1 MNFVTSPIVLPRYMP
16 RSGIAGS
23 YDIPI
28 FSFLETP
35 YRFPCWLYQLN
46 LHQYCRRVL
55 FFLNYLFIFGGAGS
69 SLLLFSLW
77 CVGFLWWLLLWW
89 NIGSRA
95 QGLSSSSSW
104 ALEHRLS
111 HCDTFS
117 GFFTTEPPEK
127 PQSSCFKKPFI
138 SIIFFLKIEINAK
151 KLKYFLLR

>member
-55 FFLNYLFIFGGAGS
+55 FSPHNLSVQFSHSVMSNSLRLHESHDARPPCPSLTPELAQTHVHWVGDAIQPSHPLLSPSPPAFNLSQQQPKSLFRFFYKI
-69 SLLLFSLW
+69 SLSEKWTLW
-77 CVGFLWWLLLWW
+77 P
-89 NIGSRA
+89 A
-95 QGLSSSSSW
+95 Q
-104 ALEHRLS
+104 
-111 HCDTFS
+111 
-117 GFFTTEPPEK
+117 
-127 PQSSCFKKPFI
+127 
-138 SIIFFLKIEINAK
+138 
-151 KLKYFLLR
+151 